1 MDFLERYFHISPD
14 GGSGMTEASYVV
26 TAALVLFVLPY
37 RGALRSAWRTCI
49 KFFFRRFEPNERVTR
64 L

>member
-26 TAALVLFVLPY
+26 TTALVLFVLRY
-37 RGALRSAWRTCI
+37 RPALRAAWRACI
-49 KFFFRRFEPNERVTR
+49 KRFFPALRA
-64 L
+64 